1 MPHPDKHNAEDGRV
15 GAIIA
20 DDHFAVRA
28 GLRLI
33 LDQMPEVQ
41 VLHEAVDGDDL
52 LMAAGRL
59 KPGLVLT
66 DITMPG
72 TDGFA
77 ALTELRSSLPSV
89 RLLVMSLHD
98 EPNMVRRA
106 VRCGANGYLLKGGS
120 RLELEHAVRSMLSG
134 RAYFCPE
141 VTVRLLEPPE
151 IDAREVLTTRQIDIC
166 KLLASGLSS
175 KEIAFHLGLSSKTVD
190 AHRARILER
199 LQISDIATLAL
210 YCARQG
216 IIDPGKPIA

>member
-1 MPHPDKHNAEDGRV
+1 MPRADAPGAVDARV
-15 GAIIA
+15 GVILA
-20 DDHFAVRA
+20 DDHFATRV
-28 GLRLI
+28 GLRLL
-33 LDQMPEVQ
+33 LDQMPEVH

-52 LMAAGRL
+52 LEAAGRL

-72 TDGFA
+72 TDGFS
-77 ALTELRSSLPSV
+77 ALTELRRSLPTI

-98 EPNMVRRA
+98 EPHMVRRA

-120 RLELEHAVRSMLSG
+120 RMELEHAVRSMLSG

-151 IDAREVLTTRQIDIC
+151 VNAHDVLTTRQIDIC
-166 KLLASGLSS
+166 KLLAGGLTS
-175 KEIAFHLGLSSKTVD
+175 KEIAFRLGLSSKTVD
-190 AHRARILER
+190 AHRARILQR
-199 LQISDIATLAL
+199 LHITDIATLAL